1 LVTTLSS
8 RIELADFFA
17 ETADPALLESAD
29 RGQTEL
35 LDYRSL
41 YELWERQ
48 QWLTQELDFSVDRE
62 HWRGFPDEERFQRMY
77 GLSSFF
83 IGEQKVTEEL
93 GPMMRAAP
101 TQDMQVF
108 LATQIADEAR
118 HVRFFDRFYAE
129 VGVLDSD
136 SLAARL
142 KETEKHL
149 NPAFNV
155 LFDEM
160 LGARVRTLAEDP
172 TNMKALVEAITLY
185 HMVIEGM
192 LALTGQHFI
201 IDFNEREGTLPGFVQ
216 GFNFVARDEH
226 RHVAF
231 GARFLRDA
239 VAEDPGFKEV
249 IQRTLAEA
257 LEIADAVLTPP
268 WAQDQ
273 PEDYEFFGVNI
284 DDTREF
290 AAQALTRRLK
300 VIGLVPAGA

>member
-1 LVTTLSS
+1 VTTLSS
-8 RIELADFFA
+8 RIELAEFFA

-29 RGQTEL
+29 RGHTEL
-35 LDYRSL
+35 LDYRQL

-48 QWLTQELDFSVDRE
+48 QWLTQEIDFSVDRE
-62 HWRGFPDEERFQRMY
+62 HWHGFPEEERFQRMY

-129 VGVLDSD
+129 VGVLESD

-149 NPAFNV
+149 NPGFHV

-160 LGARVRTLAEDP
+160 LGSRVRKLAEDP
-172 TNMKALVEAITLY
+172 TDMTTLVEAVTLY

-201 IDFNEREGTLPGFVQ
+201 IDFNEREGTLPGFVH
-216 GFNFVARDEH
+216 GFNLVARDEH

-239 VAEDPGFKEV
+239 VAADPRHKEA
-249 IQRTLAEA
+249 IQRMLTES
-257 LEIADAVLTPP
+257 LEVADTVLSPP
-268 WAQDQ
+268 WADQD
-273 PEDYEFFGVNI
+273 DYEYFGVSV
-284 DDTREF
+284 DETRNF

-300 VIGLVPAGA
+300 VIGLVPATA

>member
-1 LVTTLSS
+1 MTTLSS
-8 RIELADFFA
+8 RIELAEFFA

-35 LDYRSL
+35 LDYRQL

-48 QWLTQELDFSVDRE
+48 HWLTQEADFSQDRKDW
-62 HWRGFPDEERFQRMY
+62 HGFPEEERYQRMY

-118 HVRFFDRFYAE
+118 HVRFFDRFYSE
-129 VGVLDSD
+129 VGVLESD
-136 SLAARL
+136 SLASRL
-142 KETEKHL
+142 KETERHL

-160 LGARVRTLAEDP
+160 LGSRVRTLAEDP
-172 TNMKALVEAITLY
+172 TNMTALVEAVTLY

-192 LALTGQHFI
+192 LALTGQHYI
-201 IDFNEREGTLPGFVQ
+201 IDFNEREGTLPGFVR

-239 VAEDPGFKEV
+239 VAEDPRYREA
-249 IQRTLAEA
+249 IQRALTES
-257 LEIADAVLTPP
+257 LEIADEVLTPP
-268 WAQDQ
+268 WARDQ
-273 PEDYEFFGVNI
+273 EDYEFFGVSV
-284 DDTREF
+284 DETRDF

-300 VIGLVPAGA
+300 VIGMVPAAA

>member
-1 LVTTLSS
+1 MTTLSS
-8 RIELADFFA
+8 RIEIAGFFA

-29 RGQTEL
+29 RGKTEL
-35 LDYRSL
+35 LDYLEL

-48 QWLTQELDFSVDRE
+48 QWLTQEVDFSVDRE
-62 HWRGFPDEERFQRMY
+62 QWHGFPEEERFQRMY

-101 TQDMQVF
+101 TQEMQVF

-118 HVRFFDRFYAE
+118 HVRFFDRFYSE
-129 VGVLDSD
+129 VGVLESD

-149 NPAFNV
+149 NPAFHV

-160 LGARVRTLAEDP
+160 LGSRVRTLAEDP
-172 TNMKALVEAITLY
+172 ANYTALIEAVTLY

-201 IDFNEREGTLPGFVQ
+201 IDFNEREGTLPGFVR

-239 VAEDPGFKEV
+239 VAENPDYKVV

-257 LEIADAVLTPP
+257 MEVADQVLTPP
-268 WAQDQ
+268 WAEE
-273 PEDYEFFGVNI
+273 EDYEFFGVDI
-284 DDTREF
+284 DDTRDF

-300 VIGLVPAGA
+300 VIGLVPAAA